1 MNKNINHE
9 EKSPLGGVGVI
20 FLVGFMGCGKST
32 KAKQLANLLACPV
45 IDIDAV
51 IVEQQGVSIA
61 DYFAAN
67 GEEAFRQLE
76 NETLKSFDYPET
88 CVVAT
93 GGGLPCYFDNMEW
106 MNKNGMTVYLEMSP
120 QQLVSRL
127 HNREKRPLLKGM
139 NDDELLAFIVGKLQE
154 RNVFYRQSKLHIN
167 SFDLEPK
174 KLLEEIKQ
182 LYGGF

>member
-1 MNKNINHE
+1 MK
-9 EKSPLGGVGVI
+9 I

-51 IVEQQGVSIA
+51 IVEQQQMSIA

-67 GEEAFRQLE
+67 GEAAFRQLE
-76 NETLKSFDYPET
+76 NEMLKSFEYPDT

-106 MNKNGMTVYLEMSP
+106 MNQNGITVYLEMTP
-120 QQLVSRL
+120 PQLVSRL
-127 HNREKRPLLKGM
+127 HNRDKRPLLKGM
-139 NDDELLAFIVGKLQE
+139 DDEQLLAFIIGKLEE
-154 RNVFYRQSKLHIN
+154 RNVFYHQSRLIIN
-167 SFDLEPK
+167 AFDLDPK
-174 KLLEEIKQ
+174 ELLEEIKA
-182 LYGGF
+182 LD